1 MVQELSLSADD
12 CPISPTFKNIVDHF
26 IVLKEE
32 SQEVINKIGMIE
44 IRHS

>member
-32 SQEVINKIGMIE
+32 SQEVLMG
-44 IRHS
+44 RRSC

>member
-12 CPISPTFKNIVDHF
+12 CTISPTFKNIVGHF

-32 SQEVINKIGMIE
+32 SQVVLMG
-44 IRHS
+44 RRSC